1 MFDTDGSLD
10 NLLEQ
15 VKTIHQISNDI
26 NVSVKEDL
34 VLLDDMVGGVAD
46 GRRRIGVLRE
56 GVRHIRESARLV
68 ARYRLGIAVS
78 CAFFIVLWL
87 LL

>member
-10 NLLEQ
+10 KLLEQ
-15 VKTIHQISNDI
+15 VKTIHKISNDI
-26 NVSVKEDL
+26 SVSVKEDL
-34 VLLDDMVGGVAD
+34 DLLDDMAAGVAD
-46 GRRRIGVLRE
+46 ERRRIGALRG
-56 GVRHIRESARLV
+56 GVRHIRESARFV

-78 CAFFIVLWL
+78 CAFFVVLWL